1 MSPRMRFN
9 PVELTLPPGTM
20 DATFRQETVLP
31 IYFDVQCMEWQ
42 VGAGPERKWTYV

>member
-9 PVELTLPPGTM
+9 PVELTLPPGTV

-31 IYFDVQCMEWQ
+31 IDIDVQRMKWQ
-42 VGAGPERKWTYV
+42 EGAGPERKWPYV